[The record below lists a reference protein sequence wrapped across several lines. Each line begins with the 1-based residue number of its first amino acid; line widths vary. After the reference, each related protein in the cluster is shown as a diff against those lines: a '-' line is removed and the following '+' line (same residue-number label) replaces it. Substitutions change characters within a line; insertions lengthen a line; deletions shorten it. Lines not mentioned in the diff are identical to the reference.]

1 MVKEAQSAHIS
12 GPCIAPRRDKSC
24 FGSERESKGCEGM
37 LMLNVVVVRKINPRD
52 RCNRSSRSSEFSVGL
67 GQSKIEDRKQ
77 KSELDEHEIW
87 ERRR

>member
-1 MVKEAQSAHIS
+1 
-12 GPCIAPRRDKSC
+12 
-24 FGSERESKGCEGM
+24 
-37 LMLNVVVVRKINPRD
+37 MLNVVVVRKINPRD

-77 KSELDEHEIW
+77 KSELDEHQIW